1 LHLLEAKRCVNSA
14 LDALALTL
22 WQNMLSSAFELTL
35 KRYWMTM
42 RKSTNTFAPL
52 FTTVLI
58 LLTLSLA
65 VAPQTSA
72 QERPV
77 ARFYLFYGETCP
89 HCHEVIDNYLPK
101 VNEKYGDQV
110 EYELV
115 EVWTDTDKYLTLL
128 GLEAKLGVPEDQRG
142 GVPALIIGDQVLI
155 GSRDIPDQL
164 ENIIDEY
171 LAQGGVDYPSLDD
184 LPEVVLPTPSPAVEM
199 LVAFDPGHPDFLE
212 LNDFIV
218 AMGQEYGS
226 GIQVYPL
233 NLTEEDNE
241 PILERLNKA
250 LKVSSP
256 PSGTPQVLIGRRM
269 LVGMEQITQELAG
282 LIDEYLAQGGASLP
296 SWEELEAE
304 AEVEVTPAPTPA
316 PQPIHIAYFEEAG
329 CQNCA
334 RTAYDLRVV
343 QQQYPQVVIESFSME
358 DSESKLLNEWL
369 SDKYGVPEENRLST
383 PMVFVG
389 EDVLIGTDAILSNL
403 LAAVSKYDPAGSP
416 PTWDDF
422 DPARAEENLVERFQT
437 WGLLAILG
445 AGLID
450 GLNPCAFATLV
461 FLISYLSFT
470 GRRGHDILLVGAA
483 FSLGVFLTYLL
494 VGVGLFK
501 AIQSLD
507 FFPSLGRWVYLLTA
521 LLCIILAIFTI
532 RDFFRARQGQVSE
545 MTLKLPNS
553 LRRRINKVI
562 RENVQVQ
569 AFVAMALV
577 TGFIVSFIE
586 LACTGQV
593 YYPTIVYMTSVPEFA
608 SRAFLFLVLY
618 CLMFIIPLIVV
629 FLLSYY
635 GTSSEQ
641 LGLFVAH
648 HIATVKAL
656 TALVFVGLALWMTW
670 TLAPLFGATSPWNW
684 ILLGG
689 VMVIIAGGAATSQ
702 VLEKPDRYY
711 QDRRSGRTSSRR
723 RHKGTQR

>member
-1 LHLLEAKRCVNSA
+1 MKMSNDSRTFVQLFFPV
-14 LDALALTL
+14 LA
-22 WQNMLSSAFELTL
+22 
-35 KRYWMTM
+35 
-42 RKSTNTFAPL
+42 
-52 FTTVLI
+52 VLA
-58 LLTLSLA
+58 LSLA
-65 VAPQTSA
+65 ISPLSSA

-77 ARFYLFYGETCP
+77 VRFYLFYGETCP
-89 HCHEVIDNYLPK
+89 HCHEVMDNYLLQ
-101 VNEKYGDQV
+101 VYEKYGDQV
-110 EYELV
+110 EYEYI
-115 EVWTDTDKYLTLL
+115 EIWNDTDKYLTLL
-128 GLEAKLGVPEDQRG
+128 GLETKLGVPEDRQG
-142 GVPALIIGDQVLI
+142 SVPALVIGDKVLI
-155 GSRDIPDQL
+155 GSGEIPAQL
-164 ENIIDEY
+164 EAIIDEY

-184 LPEVVLPTPSPAVEM
+184 LPEVVLPTPAPSVEM
-199 LVAFDPGHPDFLE
+199 LVAFDPGHADFLE
-212 LNDFIV
+212 LNDLIILL
-218 AMGQEYGS
+218 GQQYGS
-226 GIQVYPL
+226 GIRPYPL
-233 NLTEEDNE
+233 DLTDETNVQT
-241 PILERLNKA
+241 LERLNSA
-250 LKVSSP
+250 LDVPSP
-256 PSGTPQVLIGRRM
+256 PSGTPQVLIGRHM
-269 LVGMEQITQELAG
+269 LVGVERIKQELPG
-282 LIDEYLAQGGASLP
+282 LIDEYMAQGGVRIP
-296 SWEELEAE
+296 SWDELESGEQATP
-304 AEVEVTPAPTPA
+304 VPAPV

-343 QQQYPQVVIESFSME
+343 QERYPQIVIESFSIE
-358 DSESKLLNEWL
+358 DGESKLLSEWMG
-369 SDKYGVPEENRLST
+369 DKYNVPEEKRLTT
-383 PMVFVG
+383 PMVFIG
-389 EDVLIGTDAILSNL
+389 EDVLIGTDAILNNL
-403 LAAVSKYDPAGSP
+403 LAAVAKYDPAGSP
-416 PTWDDF
+416 PTWNDF
-422 DPARAEENLVERFQT
+422 DPAQAEETLVERFQA

-470 GRRGHDILLVGAA
+470 GRRGRDILFVGVA

-532 RDFFRARQGQVSE
+532 RDFFRARQGKASE

-577 TGFIVSFIE
+577 TGFVVSLIE

-618 CLMFIIPLIVV
+618 CLMFIIPLIIV
-629 FLLSYY
+629 FLLSYF

-641 LGLFVAH
+641 LGLFVAR

-670 TLAPLFGATSPWNW
+670 TLAPLFGATAPWRW
-684 ILLGG
+684 VLLGG
-689 VMVIIAGGAATSQ
+689 VLLVTTGGAATSH
-702 VLEKPDRYY
+702 VMERP
-711 QDRRSGRTSSRR
+711 SSR
-723 RHKGTQR
+723 

>member
-1 LHLLEAKRCVNSA
+1 MKMSNDSRTFVQLFFPV
-14 LDALALTL
+14 LA
-22 WQNMLSSAFELTL
+22 
-35 KRYWMTM
+35 
-42 RKSTNTFAPL
+42 
-52 FTTVLI
+52 VLA
-58 LLTLSLA
+58 LSLA
-65 VAPQTSA
+65 ISPLSSA

-77 ARFYLFYGETCP
+77 VRFYLFYGETCP
-89 HCHEVIDNYLPK
+89 HCHEVMDNYLLQ
-101 VNEKYGDQV
+101 VYEKYGDQV
-110 EYELV
+110 EYEYI
-115 EVWTDTDKYLTLL
+115 EIWNDTDKYLTLL
-128 GLEAKLGVPEDQRG
+128 GLETKLGVPEDRQG
-142 GVPALIIGDQVLI
+142 SVPALVIGDKVLI
-155 GSRDIPDQL
+155 GSGEIPAQL
-164 ENIIDEY
+164 EAIIDEY

-184 LPEVVLPTPSPAVEM
+184 LPEVVLPTPAPSVEM
-199 LVAFDPGHPDFLE
+199 LVAFDPGHADFLE
-212 LNDFIV
+212 LNDLIILL
-218 AMGQEYGS
+218 GQQYGS
-226 GIQVYPL
+226 GIRPYPL
-233 NLTEEDNE
+233 DLTDETNVQT
-241 PILERLNKA
+241 LERLNSA
-250 LKVSSP
+250 LDVPSP

-269 LVGMEQITQELAG
+269 LVGVERIKQELPG
-282 LIDEYLAQGGASLP
+282 LIDEYMAQGGVRIP
-296 SWEELEAE
+296 SWDELESGEQATP
-304 AEVEVTPAPTPA
+304 VPAPV

-343 QQQYPQVVIESFSME
+343 QEQYPQIVIESFSIE
-358 DSESKLLNEWL
+358 DGEGKLLSEWMG
-369 SDKYGVPEENRLST
+369 DKYNVPEEKRLTT
-383 PMVFVG
+383 PMVFIG
-389 EDVLIGTDAILSNL
+389 EDVLIGTDAILNNL
-403 LAAVSKYDPAGSP
+403 LAAVAKYDPAGSP
-416 PTWDDF
+416 PTWNDF
-422 DPARAEENLVERFQT
+422 DPAQAEETLVERFQA

-470 GRRGHDILLVGAA
+470 GRRGRDILFVGVA

-494 VGVGLFK
+494 VGVGLFR

-532 RDFFRARQGQVSE
+532 RDFFRARQGKASE

-577 TGFIVSFIE
+577 TGFVVSLIE

-618 CLMFIIPLIVV
+618 CLMFIIPLIIV
-629 FLLSYY
+629 FLLSYF

-641 LGLFVAH
+641 LGLFVAR

-670 TLAPLFGATSPWNW
+670 TLAPLFGATAPWRW
-684 ILLGG
+684 VLLGG
-689 VMVIIAGGAATSQ
+689 VLLVTTGGAATSH
-702 VLEKPDRYY
+702 VMERP
-711 QDRRSGRTSSRR
+711 SSR
-723 RHKGTQR
+723 

>member
-1 LHLLEAKRCVNSA
+1 MKMSNDSRTFVRLFLPV
-14 LDALALTL
+14 LA
-22 WQNMLSSAFELTL
+22 
-35 KRYWMTM
+35 
-42 RKSTNTFAPL
+42 
-52 FTTVLI
+52 VLA
-58 LLTLSLA
+58 LSLA
-65 VAPQTSA
+65 ISPLSSA

-77 ARFYLFYGETCP
+77 VRFYLFYGETCP
-89 HCHEVIDNYLPK
+89 HCHEVMDNYLLQ
-101 VNEKYGDQV
+101 VYEKYGDQV
-110 EYELV
+110 EYEYI
-115 EVWTDTDKYLTLL
+115 EIWNDTDKYLTLL
-128 GLEAKLGVPEDQRG
+128 GLETKLGVPEDRQG
-142 GVPALIIGDQVLI
+142 SVPALVIGDKVLI
-155 GSRDIPDQL
+155 GSGEIPAQL
-164 ENIIDEY
+164 EAIIDEY

-184 LPEVVLPTPSPAVEM
+184 LPEVVLPTPAPSVEM
-199 LVAFDPGHPDFLE
+199 LVAFDPGHADFLE
-212 LNDFIV
+212 LNDLIILL
-218 AMGQEYGS
+218 GQQYGS
-226 GIQVYPL
+226 GIRPYPL
-233 NLTEEDNE
+233 DLTDETNVQT
-241 PILERLNKA
+241 LERLNSA
-250 LKVSSP
+250 LDVPSP

-269 LVGMEQITQELAG
+269 LVGVERIKQELPG
-282 LIDEYLAQGGASLP
+282 LIDEYMAQGGVRIP
-296 SWEELEAE
+296 SWDELESGEQATP
-304 AEVEVTPAPTPA
+304 VPAPV

-343 QQQYPQVVIESFSME
+343 QEQYPQIVIESFSIE
-358 DSESKLLNEWL
+358 DGESKLLSEWMG
-369 SDKYGVPEENRLST
+369 DKYNVPEEKRLTT
-383 PMVFVG
+383 PMVFIG
-389 EDVLIGTDAILSNL
+389 EDVLIGTDAILNNL
-403 LAAVSKYDPAGSP
+403 LAAVAKYDPAGSP
-416 PTWDDF
+416 PTWNDF
-422 DPARAEENLVERFQT
+422 DPAQAEETLVERFQA

-470 GRRGHDILLVGAA
+470 GRRGRDILFVGVA

-494 VGVGLFK
+494 VGVGLFR

-532 RDFFRARQGQVSE
+532 RDFFRARQGKASE

-553 LRRRINKVI
+553 LRQRINKVI

-577 TGFIVSFIE
+577 TGFVVSLIE

-618 CLMFIIPLIVV
+618 CLMFIIPLIIV
-629 FLLSYY
+629 FLLSYF

-641 LGLFVAH
+641 LGLFVAR

-670 TLAPLFGATSPWNW
+670 TLAPLFGATAPWRW
-684 ILLGG
+684 VLLGG
-689 VMVIIAGGAATSQ
+689 VLLVTTGGAATSH
-702 VLEKPDRYY
+702 VMERP
-711 QDRRSGRTSSRR
+711 SSR
-723 RHKGTQR
+723 